1 MAQFEQIRREQCEA
15 TETIRSRYGE
25 RAALEYLVGE
35 KLLLFT
41 STARTR
47 PEFAAQ
53 LPAFVAHVNRPGFT
67 GEFFVQNLRDFFKGV
82 HACIE
87 LLLYFL
93 RRFMAN
99 CAVQPFGIVPA
110 DSLQGFPLDLAH

>member
-1 MAQFEQIRREQCEA
+1 MAKFEEIWRDQCEA
-15 TETIRSRYGE
+15 TVTIQSRYGE

-53 LPAFVAHVNRPGFT
+53 LPAFVARVRQMFPREVTSTYIKELEHHLTEKSRQVDAEDVSLDSAAISDLTSLLQIADLLRMD
-67 GEFFVQNLRDFFKGV
+67 NLGT
-82 HACIE
+82 A
-87 LLLYFL
+87 
-93 RRFMAN
+93 
-99 CAVQPFGIVPA
+99 
-110 DSLQGFPLDLAH
+110 

>member
-1 MAQFEQIRREQCEA
+1 MAQFEQIWREQCEA

-35 KLLLFT
+35 KLLLYS

-53 LPAFVAHVNRPGFT
+53 LPAFVARVRQIFPREVIVAYVAELERSLTKESREVDADDPYLDTRAVSDLNSLIHIADLLRA
-67 GEFFVQNLRDFFKGV
+67 ENLGT
-82 HACIE
+82 A
-87 LLLYFL
+87 
-93 RRFMAN
+93 
-99 CAVQPFGIVPA
+99 
-110 DSLQGFPLDLAH
+110 

>member
-1 MAQFEQIRREQCEA
+1 MAQFEQIWREQCEA

-53 LPAFVAHVNRPGFT
+53 LPAFVARVRQIFPREVIIAYVAELERSLTEESREVDADDSYLDTRAVSDLNSLIHIADLLRA
-67 GEFFVQNLRDFFKGV
+67 ENLGT
-82 HACIE
+82 A
-87 LLLYFL
+87 
-93 RRFMAN
+93 
-99 CAVQPFGIVPA
+99 
-110 DSLQGFPLDLAH
+110 